1 MTVQTLWKH
10 PVPRAVL
17 NLRSVSM
24 TQCLKSRCL
33 NYSMWSKPLETYD
46 ALLAAIAPTSGE
58 TRTILDPATG
68 TAVGEAPVHTVQDLE
83 AAVTAAAAAQPAW
96 AALGHDARSAALLRA
111 ADAVERSA
119 EELALLLSREQGKPL
134 NGPNARFEVGA
145 CAAWLR
151 VAASTAL
158 HPETVVD
165 DGETRAELHY
175 RPIGV
180 VGAIGP
186 WNWPMMITV
195 WQIAPA
201 LRMGNAVV
209 VKPSEYTPL
218 SVLALAKVLNEEL
231 PEGLLTV
238 VSGGRDVGARLAE
251 HPAIGKVMFTGSTAT
266 GKAIIRS
273 SADTIKRLTLELGGN
288 DAGIVLPDAD
298 PKAIAENLF
307 WGAFINTCQTCAALK
322 RLYVHS
328 DIYDAVCEE
337 LTAVAA
343 AMPMGNGL
351 DEANVLGPLQNRPQF
366 DIVARLVESARDS
379 GARILL
385 GGNPDTDQPGYFY
398 PATLVADIDNDN
410 PLVAEEQF
418 GPALPIIR
426 YTTVDE
432 AVTMA
437 NALDV
442 GLGASVWSSDPAEA
456 RKVAARLEAGT
467 VWINKHG
474 AVDPRVPFGGAKQS
488 GYGLEFGVEGLKA
501 LGVPQVING

>member
-1 MTVQTLWKH
+1 M
-10 PVPRAVL
+10 
-17 NLRSVSM
+17 
-24 TQCLKSRCL
+24 
-33 NYSMWSKPLETYD
+33 ETYD
-46 ALLAAIAPTSGE
+46 ALLASITAAPGQNS
-58 TRTILDPATG
+58 RTIFDPATG
-68 TAVGEAPVHTVQDLE
+68 EAVGEAPVHTVEDLE
-83 AAVTAAAAAQPAW
+83 AAIAAAAAAQPEW
-96 AALGHDARSAALLRA
+96 AASGHKARSAALLKA

-119 EELALLLSREQGKPL
+119 EELAQLLSREQGKPL

-151 VAASTAL
+151 ATAGTPL
-158 HPETVVD
+158 EPEVVVD

-201 LRMGNAVV
+201 LRMGNSVV

-218 SVLALAKVLNEEL
+218 SVLALISIINQEL

-251 HPAIGKVMFTGSTAT
+251 HEAIGKVMFTGSTAT

-273 SADTIKRLTLELGGN
+273 SADTVKRLTLELGGN
-288 DAGIVLPDAD
+288 DAGIVLPDSD
-298 PKAIAENLF
+298 PKAIAEGLF
-307 WGAFINTCQTCAALK
+307 WGAFINTGQTCAALK
-322 RLYVHS
+322 RLYVHES
-328 DIYDAVCEE
+328 QYEAVCTE
-337 LTAVAA
+337 LTAVAS

-351 DEANVLGPLQNRPQF
+351 DENNVLGPLQNRQQY
-366 DIVARLVESARDS
+366 DIVARLVDAARES

-385 GGNPDTDQPGYFY
+385 GGNPDADRPGNFY
-398 PATLVADIDNDN
+398 PTTLVADIDNDN

-418 GPALPIIR
+418 GPALPIIK
-426 YTTVDE
+426 YSTVDE
-432 AVTMA
+432 AVAKA

-442 GLGASVWSSDPAEA
+442 GLGASVWSSDPAAA
-456 RKVAARLEAGT
+456 REVAARIQAGT

-488 GYGLEFGVEGLKA
+488 GYGLEFGAEGLKH
-501 LGVPQVING
+501 LGVPQIING

>member
-1 MTVQTLWKH
+1 M
-10 PVPRAVL
+10 
-17 NLRSVSM
+17 
-24 TQCLKSRCL
+24 
-33 NYSMWSKPLETYD
+33 ETYAD
-46 ALLAAIAPTSGE
+46 LLTAIAPASGK

-68 TAVGEAPVHTVQDLE
+68 DAVGEAPVHDVADLE
-83 AAVTAAAAAQPAW
+83 RAVAAATAAQPAW
-96 AALGHDARSAALLRA
+96 AALGHEARSAALLRA

-119 EELALLLSREQGKPL
+119 ESLARLLSREQGKPL

-151 VAASTAL
+151 TAAATELTA
-158 HPETVVD
+158 ETVVD
-165 DGETRAELHY
+165 DGQTHAEIHY

-195 WQIAPA
+195 WQVAPA

-218 SVLALAKVLNEEL
+218 SVLALIQVLNTEL
-231 PEGLLTV
+231 PEGLLSV
-238 VSGGRDVGARLAE
+238 VCGGRDVGARLAE
-251 HPAIGKVMFTGSTAT
+251 HPGIGKIMFTGSTAT

-273 SADTIKRLTLELGGN
+273 SADTVKRLTLELGGN

-298 PKAIAENLF
+298 PKAIAEDLF
-307 WGAFINTCQTCAALK
+307 WGAFINTGQTCAALK
-322 RLYVHS
+322 RLYVHE
-328 DIYDAVCEE
+328 DIYDDVCAE
-337 LTAVAA
+337 LTSVAA
-343 AMPMGNGL
+343 AMPMGVGL
-351 DEANVLGPLQNRPQF
+351 DETNVLGPLQNQQQY
-366 DIVARLVESARDS
+366 DIVARLVDAAKDS
-379 GARILL
+379 GARVLL
-385 GGNPDTDQPGYFY
+385 GGNPTPEQPGYFY
-398 PATLVADIDNDN
+398 PTTLIADIENNN

-426 YTTVDE
+426 YSTVDE
-432 AVTMA
+432 AVAMA
-437 NALDV
+437 NAVDV
-442 GLGASVWSSDPAEA
+442 GLGASVWSADLDVA
-456 RKVAARLEAGT
+456 RSVAARLQAGT

-474 AVDPRVPFGGAKQS
+474 AVDPRIPFGGAKQS

>member
-1 MTVQTLWKH
+1 M
-10 PVPRAVL
+10 
-17 NLRSVSM
+17 
-24 TQCLKSRCL
+24 
-33 NYSMWSKPLETYD
+33 ETYD
-46 ALLAAIAPTSGE
+46 ALLASITAAPGQNS
-58 TRTILDPATG
+58 RTIFDPATG
-68 TAVGEAPVHTVQDLE
+68 EAVGEAPVHTVEDLE
-83 AAVTAAAAAQPAW
+83 AAIAAAAAAQPEW
-96 AALGHDARSAALLRA
+96 AASGHEARSAALLKA

-119 EELALLLSREQGKPL
+119 EELAQLLSREQGKPL

-151 VAASTAL
+151 ATAGTPL
-158 HPETVVD
+158 EPEVVVD

-201 LRMGNAVV
+201 LRMGNSVV

-218 SVLALAKVLNEEL
+218 SVLALISIINQEL

-238 VSGGRDVGARLAE
+238 VSGGREVGARLAE
-251 HPAIGKVMFTGSTAT
+251 HEAIGKVMFTGSTAT

-273 SADTIKRLTLELGGN
+273 SADTVKRLTLELGGN
-288 DAGIVLPDAD
+288 DAGIVLPDSD
-298 PKAIAENLF
+298 PKAIAEGLF
-307 WGAFINTCQTCAALK
+307 WGAFINTGQTCAALK
-322 RLYVHS
+322 RLYVHES
-328 DIYDAVCEE
+328 QYEAVCAE
-337 LTAVAA
+337 LTAVAS

-351 DEANVLGPLQNRPQF
+351 DESNVLGPLQNRQQY
-366 DIVARLVESARDS
+366 DIVARLVYAARES

-385 GGNPDTDQPGYFY
+385 GGNPDADQPGNFY
-398 PATLVADIDNDN
+398 PTTLVADIDNDN

-418 GPALPIIR
+418 GPALPIIK
-426 YTTVDE
+426 YSTVDE
-432 AVTMA
+432 AVAKA

-442 GLGASVWSSDPAEA
+442 GLGASVWSSDPAAA
-456 RKVAARLEAGT
+456 REVAARIQAGT

-488 GYGLEFGVEGLKA
+488 GYGLEFGAEGLKA
-501 LGVPQVING
+501 LGVPQIING

>member
-1 MTVQTLWKH
+1 MNAQAKRKAMNTTSALTQD
-10 PVPRAVL
+10 AVA
-17 NLRSVSM
+17 S
-24 TQCLKSRCL
+24 
-33 NYSMWSKPLETYD
+33 
-46 ALLAAIAPTSGE
+46 
-58 TRTILDPATG
+58 RTIFDPATG
-68 TAVGEAPVHTVQDLE
+68 EPVGDAPVHTVADLQHAVD
-83 AAVTAAAAAQPAW
+83 AALAAQPAW
-96 AALGHDARSAALLRA
+96 AASGHEARSAALLKA
-111 ADAVERSA
+111 ADAVEARA
-119 EELALLLSREQGKPL
+119 EELAQLLSREQGKPL

-151 VAASTAL
+151 AAAGTPLEA
-158 HPETVVD
+158 ETVVD
-165 DGETRAELHY
+165 DGETRAELRY

-186 WNWPMMITV
+186 WNWPMMITI

-218 SVLALAKVLNEEL
+218 SVLALVETINEVL

-238 VSGGRDVGARLAE
+238 ISGGRDVGEALAS

-273 SADTIKRLTLELGGN
+273 SADTVKRLTLELGGN

-298 PKAIAENLF
+298 PKAIAEGLF
-307 WGAFINTCQTCAALK
+307 WGAFINTGQTCAALK
-322 RLYVHS
+322 RLYVHA
-328 DIYDAVCEE
+328 DIYDAVCDE
-337 LTAVAA
+337 LTNVAE

-351 DEANVLGPLQNRPQF
+351 DENNVLGPLQNRQQY
-366 DIVARLVESARDS
+366 DIVARLVEAAKAS
-379 GARILL
+379 GARVLL
-385 GGNPDTDQPGYFY
+385 GGNPDADQPGNFY
-398 PATLVADIDNDN
+398 PTTLVADIDNDN

-418 GPALPIIR
+418 GPALPIIK
-426 YTTVDE
+426 YSTVDE
-432 AVTMA
+432 AIAKA

-442 GLGASVWSSDPAEA
+442 GLGASVWSSDLS
-456 RKVAARLEAGT
+456 AAREVASRIEAGT

-501 LGVPQVING
+501 LGVPQIING